1 MARPMRI
8 EFPGAVYHVTA
19 RGDGRGRVFRDDAD
33 RPKFLKILSRIVKG
47 RTRDGRMS

>member
-19 RGDGRGRVFRDDAD
+19 RGDGRGMIFRDDAD
-33 RPKFLKILSRIVKG
+33 RAKFLEIRSRMVSLSKAAATG
-47 RTRDGRMS
+47 